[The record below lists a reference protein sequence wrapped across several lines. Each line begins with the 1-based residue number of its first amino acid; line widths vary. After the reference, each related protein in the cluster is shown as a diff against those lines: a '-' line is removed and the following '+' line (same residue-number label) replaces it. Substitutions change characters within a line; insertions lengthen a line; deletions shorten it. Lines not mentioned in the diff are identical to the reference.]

1 MGQKPA
7 KLIDAEAEAIKLKA
21 SAEAADRATEAA
33 ARANAMQVEAA
44 ARASATQTEAAAR
57 ASATQTEAAA
67 RAHAIDAATFADNV
81 RKYAP
86 LVVAGAAGA
95 LLCVDFLVHDAH
107 AMQRWRMLRKLRA
120 LELPLTASAAPRV
133 PLPTGVSGLRL
144 GPKPTMLLGETG
156 SGKSMRLAQTARDA
170 LMPPEGSA
178 APPTPAAYIRMRQ
191 PKTGA
196 GGGGNGGSSLAT
208 GGNGT
213 GDIAQEAVAS
223 ARLEATARL
232 VFEQLGYPSRP
243 SVLSMF
249 WARLWHFKW
258 QEMEWQL
265 CRGQV
270 QRDRF
275 VDALRMLFDAA
286 DRLYNERKANGIP
299 EEHAPIVLLFD
310 EVQDLIKD
318 YRLADVGGR
327 FVFEELAVLLVA
339 YGVDRRSV
347 RAAVAGSSAQL
358 AVEFNKTVANGP
370 RWRYV
375 WMRDPSPDTI
385 VAALVAKHYTP
396 AQAKSMI
403 DLVGT
408 RLRLLEAPLEDGAA
422 ACSCSEFLTS
432 ARDDCVGSFT
442 DLLDEPSVP
451 CEAKSALVDILHRIV
466 AHEAGRSEAPTWHEM
481 PESLRAQQFSKVLF
495 VRHDRTLTFQS
506 QLHRNVWRELSTRY
520 VRQLR

>member
-21 SAEAADRATEAA
+21 SAEAADRRATEAA
-33 ARANAMQVEAA
+33 ARASAMQVEAA

-57 ASATQTEAAA
+57 ASATYAE
-67 RAHAIDAATFADNV
+67 NV

-86 LVVAGAAGA
+86 LVVACAAGA

-120 LELPLTASAAPRV
+120 LELPRTASAAPRV

-170 LMPPEGSA
+170 LTPSEGSA
-178 APPTPAAYIRMRQ
+178 APPTPAVYIRLRQ

-196 GGGGNGGSSLAT
+196 GGGGTGGISLAT

-213 GDIAQEAVAS
+213 GDIAQEALAS

-243 SVLSMF
+243 SVLSIV
-249 WARLWHFKW
+249 WAQLRHFKW

-265 CRGQV
+265 YRGQV

-286 DRLYNERKANGIP
+286 DRLYHERKANGIA

-310 EVQDLIKD
+310 EVQT
-318 YRLADVGGR
+318 
-327 FVFEELAVLLVA
+327 
-339 YGVDRRSV
+339 
-347 RAAVAGSSAQL
+347 SSKITAL
-358 AVEFNKTVANGP
+358 PTRG
-370 RWRYV
+370 
-375 WMRDPSPDTI
+375 
-385 VAALVAKHYTP
+385 AALF
-396 AQAKSMI
+396 SM
-403 DLVGT
+403 
-408 RLRLLEAPLEDGAA
+408 
-422 ACSCSEFLTS
+422 SW
-432 ARDDCVGSFT
+432 
-442 DLLDEPSVP
+442 P
-451 CEAKSALVDILHRIV
+451 CCL
-466 AHEAGRSEAPTWHEM
+466 
-481 PESLRAQQFSKVLF
+481 
-495 VRHDRTLTFQS
+495 
-506 QLHRNVWRELSTRY
+506 
-520 VRQLR
+520 

>member
-33 ARANAMQVEAA
+33 ARASATQTEAA

-67 RAHAIDAATFADNV
+67 RAHAIAAATFADNV

-133 PLPTGVSGLRL
+133 PLPTGVLGLRL

-170 LMPPEGSA
+170 LTPPEGSA

-191 PKTGA
+191 PGD
-196 GGGGNGGSSLAT
+196 GGSSLAT

-286 DRLYNERKANGIP
+286 DRLYHERKANGIP

-310 EVQDLIKD
+310 EVQGLIND
-318 YRLADVGGR
+318 YRLADVGGG
-327 FVFEELAVLLVA
+327 FVFEELAALLVA

-408 RLRLLEAPLEDGAA
+408 RLRLLEEPLEDGAA

-520 VRQLR
+520 ARQLR

>member
-33 ARANAMQVEAA
+33 ARANAMQV
-44 ARASATQTEAAAR
+44 EAAAR

-520 VRQLR
+520 ARQLR